1 MHTLFYKVLTG
12 GLGARR
18 RCLDLA
24 HEQSRFQPNPLVI
37 KKRIEGLIE
46 RDFLQR
52 QRGDMQTYEYL
63 A

>member
-1 MHTLFYKVLTG
+1 MC
-12 GLGARR
+12 GA
-18 RCLDLA
+18 CV
-24 HEQSRFQPNPLVI
+24 QSRFQPNPLVI